1 MGKTISRIE
10 PAKPI
15 EVRRKRVAA
24 YARIS
29 IITDRLSHSLSA
41 QVSNYSTL
49 IQRHSEWEY
58 AGVFVDN
65 GLSGGSSEN
74 RREFQRMLDECEK
87 GNIDI
92 ILTKSVSRFARNTV
106 DTLSIVR
113 HLKDIG
119 IEVRFEKE
127 GISSFSEDGELM
139 LSLFASFAQEEIF
152 SLSENVKWG
161 TRKRFEKGI
170 PNGHFQIYGYRWE
183 GDHLVIHPEEAR
195 IVRLIYDNFLMGLSA
210 ETTEKQ
216 LEQMGVKSY
225 KGKHFC
231 NTSIRQILR
240 NVTYTGNLLLQKEY
254 VVDPLTGKSKI
265 NHGELPQYW
274 VENTHEAIIPME
286 VYQAVQDEV
295 LRRRELGARANW
307 SINTSC
313 FTSMIKCPHC
323 NRSYVRSHCST
334 KKRVSDTWV
343 CGTRK
348 EKKTGD
354 GCPVKGSINHAKM
367 VEACTEVLGLGEFDE
382 SVFLE
387 KIDHI
392 EVPESQTL
400 TFFMKDGTSVT
411 RACLNTGHQDCW
423 TPELRAAC
431 SKSRMGKNPRVND
444 HNPFT
449 GSLRCPICGAF
460 YRRQTKKYK
469 DGTKRIYWHCPNSA
483 RCKNR
488 ARASEECIM
497 RFSAE
502 AMGIAEFDEATFHAQ
517 VDHIDFTGDY
527 EATLHM
533 KDGRMVVR
541 TWEPEPR
548 KTYPRSEELKKRM
561 SELNKARWADEKYRQ
576 QASEKMKQI
585 RREKHWSSRRKS
597 PQSQQ
602 H

>member
-231 NTSIRQILR
+231 NTSIRQILS
-240 NVTYTGNLLLQKEY
+240 NITYTGNLLFQKEY
-254 VVDPLTGKSKI
+254 VVDPLTGKSKK
-265 NHGELPQYW
+265 NRGELPQYW

-286 VYQAVQDEV
+286 MFQAVQAERQ
-295 LRRRELGARANW
+295 RRRELGVFANW
-307 SINTSC
+307 SIQTSC
-313 FTSMIKCPHC
+313 FTSKMKCPHC
-323 NRSYVRSHCST
+323 NQSYVHSRRNINGHKQDFWLCGSR
-334 KKRVSDTWV
+334 KKRKVD
-343 CGTRK
+343 K
-348 EKKTGD
+348 
-354 GCPVKGSINHAKM
+354 GCPVGGSINHENM
-367 VEACTEVLGLGEFDE
+367 VKACTEVLGLEVFDE
-382 SVFLE
+382 ATFLE
-387 KIDHI
+387 KVDHI
-392 EVPESQTL
+392 DVPSRGRLVFYL
-400 TFFMKDGTSVT
+400 TDGRVIPKE
-411 RACLNTGHQDCW
+411 CPNTGHKDCW
-423 TPELRAAC
+423 TAEYRAAT
-431 SKSRMGKNPRVND
+431 SAKRMGKNNGRAST
-444 HNPFT
+444 NPFT
-449 GSLRCPICGAF
+449 GYIHCPRCGANF
-460 YRRQTKKYK
+460 RKQMQMYK
-469 DGTKRIYWHCPNSA
+469 DGTKRVYWHCPNS
-483 RCKNR
+483 K
-488 ARASEECIM
+488 ECGNTAKPTLEVIE
-497 RFSAE
+497 RL
-502 AMGIAEFDEATFHAQ
+502 FDEIAGLDAFDVSRFKAL
-517 VDHIDFTGDY
+517 VDHIDLTGEH
-527 EATLHM
+527 EATFVM
-533 KDGRMVVR
+533 VDGSTVVK
-541 TWEPEPR
+541 TWERIPR
-548 KTYPRSEELKKRM
+548 KSYPHTEAYRQHM
-561 SELNKARWADEKYRQ
+561 SQLNKARWEDRSLRQ
-576 QASEKMKQI
+576 RMSENMKRI
-585 RREKHWSSRRKS
+585 RREKKWPSVEE
-597 PQSQQ
+597 
-602 H
+602 

>member
-1 MGKTISRIE
+1 M
-10 PAKPI
+10 
-15 EVRRKRVAA
+15 
-24 YARIS
+24 
-29 IITDRLSHSLSA
+29 
-41 QVSNYSTL
+41 
-49 IQRHSEWEY
+49 
-58 AGVFVDN
+58 FVDN

-254 VVDPLTGKSKI
+254 VVDPLTGKSKTTTASSRSI
-265 NHGELPQYW
+265 GLKTPMRP
-274 VENTHEAIIPME
+274 IIPME

-295 LRRRELGARANW
+295 LRRQGAGRAGQLEHQHLLLHLHDQVPSLQQELCAL
-307 SINTSC
+307 
-313 FTSMIKCPHC
+313 PLQ
-323 NRSYVRSHCST
+323 Y
-334 KKRVSDTWV
+334 
-343 CGTRK
+343 
-348 EKKTGD
+348 E
-354 GCPVKGSINHAKM
+354 
-367 VEACTEVLGLGEFDE
+367 EACE
-382 SVFLE
+382 
-387 KIDHI
+387 
-392 EVPESQTL
+392 
-400 TFFMKDGTSVT
+400 
-411 RACLNTGHQDCW
+411 
-423 TPELRAAC
+423 
-431 SKSRMGKNPRVND
+431 
-444 HNPFT
+444 
-449 GSLRCPICGAF
+449 
-460 YRRQTKKYK
+460 
-469 DGTKRIYWHCPNSA
+469 
-483 RCKNR
+483 
-488 ARASEECIM
+488 
-497 RFSAE
+497 
-502 AMGIAEFDEATFHAQ
+502 
-517 VDHIDFTGDY
+517 
-527 EATLHM
+527 
-533 KDGRMVVR
+533 
-541 TWEPEPR
+541 
-548 KTYPRSEELKKRM
+548 
-561 SELNKARWADEKYRQ
+561 
-576 QASEKMKQI
+576 
-585 RREKHWSSRRKS
+585 
-597 PQSQQ
+597 
-602 H
+602 